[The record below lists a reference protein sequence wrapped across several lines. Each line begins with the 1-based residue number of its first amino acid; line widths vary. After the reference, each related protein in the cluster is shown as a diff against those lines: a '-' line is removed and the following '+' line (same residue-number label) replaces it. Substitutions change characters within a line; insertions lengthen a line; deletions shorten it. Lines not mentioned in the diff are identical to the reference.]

1 MKKKSSKI
9 KSTFSTITSQ
19 IYTAA
24 QLINR
29 LIRASSA
36 SPPTEITHHHFQREH
51 NFYTIHTTRVESEMS
66 IQHMLLLFPLLFILI
81 RTVKWGSK
89 IQCEMITNQSL
100 SQLCREQNELIKVS
114 AKNHKVLA
122 IMWPGITAY
131 IVISHQ
137 VIQQWID
144 IPLSYLCAITKL
156 NNAIPFSCGKF
167 SPLLLPHTMTHLVRD
182 TKHVLYSTIA
192 LHEIAFIHNRL
203 FLVTPNVTTIP
214 CTARLSKY
222 LVSFTWIIRKWD
234 A

>member
-1 MKKKSSKI
+1 VFDKKYVQQNNISNIHGRTIDKP
-9 KSTFSTITSQ
+9 TRTCLFS
-19 IYTAA
+19 
-24 QLINR
+24 L
-29 LIRASSA
+29 SA
-36 SPPTEITHHHFQREH
+36 TEMTHHHFQGEH
-51 NFYTIHTTRVESEMS
+51 IFYTIHTTRVESEMS

-100 SQLCREQNELIKVS
+100 SRVCREQNELIKVS

-122 IMWPGITAY
+122 IMWLRITAY

-144 IPLSYLCAITKL
+144 TPLSYLCAITKL

-167 SPLLLPHTMTHLVRD
+167 SPLLLPPPLVRD

-192 LHEIAFIHNRL
+192 LHQIAFIYNRL
-203 FLVTPNVTTIP
+203 FLVTPNVTTIS

-222 LVSFTWIIRKWD
+222 LVSFTWIIIKWD